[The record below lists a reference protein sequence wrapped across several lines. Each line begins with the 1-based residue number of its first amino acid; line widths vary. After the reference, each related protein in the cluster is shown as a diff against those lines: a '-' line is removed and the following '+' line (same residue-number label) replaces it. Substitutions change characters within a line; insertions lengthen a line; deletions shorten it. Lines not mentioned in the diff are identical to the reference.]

1 MEPLRLRM
9 TSTRSI
15 ELVIEG
21 MSCGGCVTRLTAMLK
36 QVPGVDVENVAV
48 GSAHVHA
55 GDAVTNE
62 MLARAVAKAGFK
74 MLETHT
80 RNA

>member
-1 MEPLRLRM
+1 M

-48 GSAHVHA
+48 GSAQVHA
-55 GDAVTNE
+55 GDAVTAE
-62 MLARAVAKAGFK
+62 MLAHAVEKAGFK
-74 MLETHT
+74 LLET
-80 RNA
+80 RGPNVRANRG

>member
-1 MEPLRLRM
+1 M

-48 GSAHVHA
+48 GSAHVHV
-55 GDAVTNE
+55 GDAVTTE
-62 MLARAVAKAGFK
+62 LLAKAVEKAGFK
-74 MLETHT
+74 MIKT
-80 RNA
+80 RARDA